1 MSFVKFKARLQAAK
15 TAEVEVAEVVV
26 EATVEPVV
34 EVPAIVTEETPVEA
48 EISPAEE
55 VVEVPATLPTEE
67 PVEAPVEALEGDV
80 ATEET
85 LPAFE
90 EMSKA
95 EIEAYARDK
104 FSLELDRR
112 QSKNRMIEQ
121 LINKSKG
128 E

>member
-15 TAEVEVAEVVV
+15 SFEAETV
-26 EATVEPVV
+26 EATVAPVV
-34 EVPAIVTEETPVEA
+34 EVPATATTEKPVEA
-48 EISPAEE
+48 EISPVEA
-55 VVEVPATLPTEE
+55 VVEVPATLPTKEA
-67 PVEAPVEALEGDV
+67 VEAPVEALEGDA
-80 ATEET
+80 ATEEA
-85 LPAFE
+85 LPSFE
-90 EMSKA
+90 GMSKA

-121 LINKSKG
+121 LIKKSKG